1 MKDKRQQKIIEIISS
16 QDVETQD
23 ELIKHLSD
31 AGFTTTQATVSRD
44 IRALK
49 LRKVAGEIGH
59 QKYALPEDRSLR
71 FRVERESYRG
81 ILTNAILSVDR
92 AGNLVVLKTISG
104 VAMAAAAAIDAM
116 EMDEIAGCIA
126 GDDTIFVAVKSV
138 EDMDRVIREI
148 ESPSDAQEEE

>member
-49 LRKVAGEIGH
+49 LRKVAGE
-59 QKYALPEDRSLR
+59 PEGTGS
-71 FRVERESYRG
+71 F
-81 ILTNAILSVDR
+81 R
-92 AGNLVVLKTISG
+92 AGIW
-104 VAMAAAAAIDAM
+104 
-116 EMDEIAGCIA
+116 
-126 GDDTIFVAVKSV
+126 
-138 EDMDRVIREI
+138 REW
-148 ESPSDAQEEE
+148 